1 MARVNVADVT
11 ILRLPH
17 PGRLWVQALLA
28 CLVAGVMTLF
38 LAGYGADCRVVDGKF
53 GLAFSLLLSDKV
65 LRRKRR
71 D

>member
-28 CLVAGVMTLF
+28 CLVAGVMTWS
-38 LAGYGADCRVVDGKF
+38 LAGYGVDCRVVDGKF